1 MENFRKQAKRTLK
14 IYIAVLAAAIVL
26 WVVFTV
32 LEISGGENNS
42 SNFRNGACAGITTLM
57 ALNIAR
63 YSAALKND
71 EKLKKLYIA
80 ETDERTRL
88 IYEKSNSSSFRA
100 LIIVLGLS
108 TIVSS
113 FYSDTVFY
121 TLIAVIFVIIFIQA
135 IFSFYYRRKF

>member
-1 MENFRKQAKRTLK
+1 MEEFRKQARKAFK
-14 IYIAVLAAAIVL
+14 IYTAVLITAIVL

-32 LEISGGENNS
+32 LEIGGGENNS
-42 SNFRNGACAGITTLM
+42 SNFRSGVCAGITTIM
-57 ALNIAR
+57 AINTVR

-88 IYEKSNSSSFRA
+88 IYEKTNSSSFRA
-100 LIIVLGLS
+100 LVIVLGLS
-108 TIVSS
+108 AMVSS

-121 TLIAVIFVIIFIQA
+121 TLIAVIFVITFIQA